1 MQRLPM
7 ARDSEPRLRRL
18 QVQIR
23 RSERSREA
31 ASKLAAAG
39 QRRHR
44 IATRPRQLQAQTLQ
58 LVCPV
63 SEGEFNSAAAG
74 DLDAE
79 MPGGSPALEDVLDVV
94 PDDPVGP
101 ELAF

>member
-1 MQRLPM
+1 
-7 ARDSEPRLRRL
+7 
-18 QVQIR
+18 
-23 RSERSREA
+23 
-31 ASKLAAAG
+31 
-39 QRRHR
+39 
-44 IATRPRQLQAQTLQ
+44 LQAQTLQ

-63 SEGEFNSAAAG
+63 SDGEFNSAAAG